1 MAGKLVAEEGPL
13 RELVLSFDEG
23 NQWTIGRDPDACQLL
38 VEDPAVSRQHLL
50 CQQTTEG
57 LLATNLSESNP
68 TLLNDEILTEPCLL
82 TQGDQVKIGNT
93 TFRFYS
99 EAGAQLIEDNLNG
112 GLLMGSQTQT
122 ALEKVQADAEPS
134 DTIFKEEEEEEDA
147 DKGTQGLA
155 KINFSLLDTGRWLL
169 KVVNGPNSGAE
180 FSMQT
185 SCSYIIGTDPN
196 TCDIVFYD
204 TSVSRKHARIT
215 VNADDSLVVEDLNS
229 RNGTRVDGEALE
241 GRRPLIPQSVVT
253 IGTTSFIIYDRE
265 GEMQTIIAPLL
276 PSIVK
281 VLQKEEAQKTTPEP
295 IAQEPI
301 TGSKLESKDALTPEK
316 TATHAPGTFLI
327 VGILIGLFAIVAI
340 GISTLFQEPKVVVE
354 QTIDTDK
361 MLTEALTPFP
371 AVKYSFHKASG
382 KLLLLGHVLTAID
395 RNQLLYN
402 LQGLPFIK
410 EIDDSGMIIDEYVWR
425 EANQLLSGNP
435 KWQGINVH
443 SPAAGEYILSGYL
456 QTRNQGEQVWEYMAR
471 NFPYID
477 LLDNKIVIE
486 EDVLATVTGILR
498 DKGLISVSAQISSGE
513 LSLTGTVPADKISSL
528 EQAVAFFKEI
538 PGMRGVKNFVTE
550 STHQESIINIS
561 DRYVVSGSSRLD
573 GANLSVIING
583 RILSQGDVL
592 DGMTITTIQSN
603 YILLEKDG
611 MPYRIDYGR

>member
-13 RELVLSFDEG
+13 GELVLSFDEG

-50 CQQTTEG
+50 CQQTTAG
-57 LLATNLSESNP
+57 ILATNLSESNP
-68 TLLNDEILTEPCLL
+68 SLLNDEILTEPKLL
-82 TQGDQVKIGNT
+82 TQGDLVKIGNS

-122 ALEKVQADAEPS
+122 ALEKEQAVAEPS
-134 DTIFKEEEEEEDA
+134 DTIFKDEEDT

-185 SCSYIIGTDPN
+185 SCNYIIGTDPN
-196 TCDIVFYD
+196 MCDIVFYD

-215 VNADDSLVVEDLNS
+215 VNADDSLVIEDLNS

-241 GRRPLIPQSVVT
+241 GRHPLIPQSVVT
-253 IGTTSFIIYDRE
+253 IGTTSFIVYDRE

-281 VLQKEEAQKTTPEP
+281 VLQKEEMQKTTPET
-295 IAQEPI
+295 ISQEAV
-301 TGSKLESKDALTPEK
+301 TGPKLESKDALTPEK
-316 TATHAPGTFLI
+316 TTTHAPGTFLI
-327 VGILIGLFAIVAI
+327 VGILIGLFTIVAI
-340 GISTLFQEPKVVVE
+340 GISTLFQEPTAVVE
-354 QTIDTDK
+354 QTVDTDK
-361 MLTEALTPFP
+361 MLTEALAPFP
-371 AVKYSFHKASG
+371 AVKYSFHKSSG

-402 LQGLPFIK
+402 LQGMSFIK

-456 QTRNQGEQVWEYMAR
+456 QTRSQGEQVWEYMAR

-477 LLDNKIVIE
+477 LLENKIVIE
-486 EDVLATVTGILR
+486 EEVLATVTGVLR
-498 DKGLISVSAQISSGE
+498 DKGLISVSAQMSSGE
-513 LSLTGTVPADKISSL
+513 LTLTGNVPADKISVL
-528 EQAVAFFKEI
+528 EQAIASFKEI
-538 PGMRGVKNFVTE
+538 PGLRGVKNFVTE

-561 DRYVVSGSSRLD
+561 DRYLVSGSSRLD
-573 GANLSVIING
+573 GGNLSVIING

-592 DGMTITTIQSN
+592 DGMTITNIQSN

-611 MPYRIDYGR
+611 IPYRIDYGR